1 MKTKKAK
8 KTIAA
13 IVMQSFQQILKIDTD
28 KIRKEDILIGRS
40 LVTFSKFQL
49 EAVDI
54 NLMHIVGTFIGKV
67 YPKGA
72 ITSNIPAKYKLSHFD
87 KMNANDFVRLTD
99 EMYSILRANKKFQNL
114 PMAKVEKTKT
124 VVFDL
129 GAKK

>member
-28 KIRKEDILIGRS
+28 KIKKEDILIGRS
-40 LVTFSKFQL
+40 LVTFSRFQL
-49 EAVDI
+49 EAVDH

-67 YPKGA
+67 YPKGT
-72 ITSNIPAKYKLSHFD
+72 ITSNIPAKYKLCHFD
-87 KMNANDFVRLTD
+87 KMKAKDFVKLTD
-99 EMYSILRANKKFQNL
+99 EMYSILRANKKLQNL

>member
-13 IVMQSFQQILKIDTD
+13 IVMQAFEQILLIDTD
-28 KIRKEDILIGRS
+28 KIEKEDILIGRS

-49 EAVDI
+49 DAVSI
-54 NLMHIVGTFIGKV
+54 NLLFIVGIISSRV
-67 YPKGA
+67 YSKGA
-72 ITSNIPAKYKLSHFD
+72 ITSNIPAKYKLCHFD
-87 KMNANDFVRLTD
+87 KMKAKDFVKLTE
-99 EMYSILRANKKFQNL
+99 EMYSILRSNKKLHNL
-114 PMAKVEKTKT
+114 PLAKAEKTKT

>member
-13 IVMQSFQQILKIDTD
+13 IVMQAFHQILKVDTD
-28 KIRKEDILIGRS
+28 KIKKEDILIGRS
-40 LVTFSKFQL
+40 LVTFSKIQL
-49 EAVDI
+49 EAIDL
-54 NLMHIVGTFIGKV
+54 NLLHIVGTFMGRV

-72 ITSNIPAKYKLSHFD
+72 ISSNIPAKYKLSHFD
-87 KMNANDFVRLTD
+87 KMKAKDFVKLTD
-99 EMYSILRANKKFQNL
+99 EMYSILRSNKKFHNL
-114 PMAKVEKTKT
+114 PMAKKEEDKT